1 MRKDHRVN
9 WFFFQRKRR
18 LRQEEE
24 ENWKLFFLQGKK
36 RKGEERK
43 TRKLWGFSPAS
54 RFRLASNLIKSRSRS
69 VSRTNLEKEFSRD
82 AYEKCHIAHMNDW
95 WILWCF
101 NIFPNLF
108 PSNLLFIAKTFQIF
122 FSILGVANNPLGIDW
137 KSKRWS
143 RWLPNTKHET
153 PMRKSAIKWCRFI
166 GPQVFL
172 RSKDEIRLPGKF
184 VITHAMCKSCL
195 SYCEEIRSGWFGD
208 S

>member
-1 MRKDHRVN
+1 MENYFSCRGEKEKAKKGKQENYEVFHLLLASDLLRILLNLAREAYHEQISRKNFLVMLMKNVTSLTWMIDGSCDVLTSFPICFHQIC
-9 WFFFQRKRR
+9 FSLRR
-18 LRQEEE
+18 L
-24 ENWKLFFLQGKK
+24 
-36 RKGEERK
+36 
-43 TRKLWGFSPAS
+43 
-54 RFRLASNLIKSRSRS
+54 FR
-69 VSRTNLEKEFSRD
+69 
-82 AYEKCHIAHMNDW
+82 
-95 WILWCF
+95 
-101 NIFPNLF
+101 
-108 PSNLLFIAKTFQIF
+108 F

-184 VITHAMCKSCL
+184 VITHALCKSCL